1 MNDVLIK
8 SFDAT
13 NELIK
18 QNPADENKFIT
29 DFNNSII
36 DTINKSSNKMFVR
49 SSTYSDGNPYN
60 IKIHNNF
67 QHYNN
72 DNTDTF
78 DNKNKNEQFQD
89 YIKDL
94 RGGFKDYF
102 TFN

>member
-1 MNDVLIK
+1 
-8 SFDAT
+8 
-13 NELIK
+13 
-18 QNPADENKFIT
+18 
-29 DFNNSII
+29 
-36 DTINKSSNKMFVR
+36 MFVR

-72 DNTDTF
+72 DTF
-78 DNKNKNEQFQD
+78 DNKNEQFQD

>member
-1 MNDVLIK
+1 MNDILIK

-18 QNPADENKFIT
+18 KNPADEIKFIT
-29 DFNNSII
+29 DFNNTII
-36 DTINKSSNKMFVR
+36 DTINKSSNKTFVR
-49 SSTYSDGNPYN
+49 SSTFSDGNPYN

-72 DNTDTF
+72 ETF
-78 DNKNKNEQFQD
+78 NSKNKPEQFQD
-89 YIKDL
+89 YITDL